1 MPNMPDP
8 FAANL
13 SGKKLTKY
21 DLIQAIR
28 TDIVGELEAIFL
40 YDAHAEASDDPLVKA
55 VLSDIRDEER
65 AHCGELLTLLKY
77 LDPATAEHLTSGE
90 SEVKEMMEELGI
102 APPSAAAAPEAPAA
116 ADAGAP
122 TVGSLKE

>member
-8 FAANL
+8 FAANIN
-13 SGKKLTKY
+13 GQKMTKY

-40 YDAHAEASDDPLVKA
+40 YDAHANASDDPVVKA
-55 VLSDIRDEER
+55 VLADIRDEER
-65 AHCGELLTLLKY
+65 EHCGELYALLNY
-77 LDPATAEHLTSGE
+77 LDPKEAEHLAEGE
-90 SEVKEMMEELGI
+90 GEVKEIMEKLGI
-102 APPSAAAAPEAPAA
+102 RASSAII
-116 ADAGAP
+116 DQGA

>member
-13 SGKKLTKY
+13 TEKKLTKY

-40 YDAHAEASDDPLVKA
+40 YDAHAQAADDPVVKA
-55 VLSDIRDEER
+55 VLTDIRDEER
-65 AHCGELLTLLKY
+65 AHCGELYALLKY
-77 LDPATAEHLTSGE
+77 LDPKEADHLAEGE
-90 SEVKEMMEELGI
+90 GEVKEMMESLGI
-102 APPSAAAAPEAPAA
+102 GPGSTIV
-116 ADAGAP
+116 DQGS

>member
-13 SGKKLTKY
+13 NEKKLSKY

-40 YDAHAEASDDPLVKA
+40 YDAHAEASDDPVVKT
-55 VLSDIRDEER
+55 VLADIRDEEK
-65 AHCGELLTLLKY
+65 AHVGELFTLLKY
-77 LDPATAEHLTSGE
+77 LDASEAEHLASGE
-90 SEVKEMMEELGI
+90 EEVKEMMEKLGLSFS
-102 APPSAAAAPEAPAA
+102 SATAVP
-116 ADAGAP
+116 GQ
-122 TVGSLKE
+122 TVGSLKS

>member
-1 MPNMPDP
+1 MPNMPNP

-28 TDIVGELEAIFL
+28 TDIIGELEAIFL

-65 AHCGELLTLLKY
+65 AHCGELMTLLKY
-77 LDPATAEHLTSGE
+77 LDPATADHLASGE
-90 SEVKEMMEELGI
+90 GEVKEMMEELGI
-102 APPSAAAAPEAPAA
+102 IPAASAA
-116 ADAGAP
+116 P
-122 TVGSLKE
+122 TAVQSDQGGSTIGSLKE

>member
-1 MPNMPDP
+1 MPNMPNP

-13 SGKKLTKY
+13 TGKKLEKY

-40 YDAHAEASDDPLVKA
+40 YDAHAQASDDPVVKA

-65 AHCGELLTLLKY
+65 AHVGELYALLKY
-77 LDPATAEHLTSGE
+77 LDATEAEHLASGE
-90 SEVKEMMEELGI
+90 GEVREMMEQLGI
-102 APPSAAAAPEAPAA
+102 SPAA
-116 ADAGAP
+116 TIADTG
-122 TVGSLKE
+122 TTIGSLK